1 MNDDDKIR
9 NDDDETGNVNDNDE
23 IENVNDYD
31 REIVNACVVNYCD
44 HEIGNILPDI
54 RSGAYRRYI
63 FYAQLD
69 IDLKSK

>member
-1 MNDDDKIR
+1 V
-9 NDDDETGNVNDNDE
+9 NDDDETGNVNENDENDNDE

-44 HEIGNILPDI
+44 HEIGHVLPDI
-54 RSGAYRRYI
+54 RGGAYRRYI
-63 FYAQLD
+63 FCVLLD